1 VLAELLNE
9 YVGGLTDVAFAH
21 EGTVAKVIGDTIQVM
36 FCAWRSERLRYACD
50 RLRAGDRSM
59 GGGISR
65 ALEAERR

>member
-36 FCAWRSERLRYACD
+36 FCA
-50 RLRAGDRSM
+50 
-59 GGGISR
+59 
-65 ALEAERR
+65 